1 VARLNAFATVKNTA
15 SRAFHLLLSITDA
28 PSALPSIGGRHKKA
42 GAPFASPPDFIFA
55 VYLKKFPRYLT
66 LTHVGA

>member
-1 VARLNAFATVKNTA
+1 MARLNAFATVKNTA

-28 PSALPSIGGRHKKA
+28 PSALPSIGGGIKKR
-42 GAPFASPPDFIFA
+42 GRPSRPPPDFIFA